1 MKNKIIMNVKFFLK
15 TIFAT
20 ILWGAIL
27 ISCASSS
34 DIEPILNVSPSL
46 VSLPAAAGTSEINLN
61 SNDRWNITNSASSWL
76 QLNKTSGNSGNTKIQ
91 ITAGLN
97 DTGSTRSAILN
108 VSSKNDQTRRVSIS
122 QVSKSEVVT
131 QDPNFYIFLCFGQSN
146 MEGQGVIE
154 AQDITGNSRFKVFQ
168 AVQCSNRNV
177 GNWYTAIPPL
187 CQCGT
192 GLSPADYFGKT
203 LVAKLPSNIT
213 VGVINVAVGG
223 SDIRLFDK
231 DLYQNYVS
239 TYSEEW
245 YQSKIRGY
253 NGNPRKQLIDLAK
266 QAQKVGVIKGILL
279 HQGEANT
286 GDQNWPSYVKKVYNE
301 MLADLSLDAGSVPL
315 LAGEVLSVSGN
326 CCGQWMNP
334 IINSL
339 PNTIPT
345 AYVISSEG
353 CTGQDAAHFD
363 SAGYRTLGK
372 RYGDKMLDLLGY

>member
-1 MKNKIIMNVKFFLK
+1 ML
-15 TIFAT
+15 
-20 ILWGAIL
+20 
-27 ISCASSS
+27 
-34 DIEPILNVSPSL
+34 DI
-46 VSLPAAAGTSEINLN
+46 
-61 SNDRWNITNSASSWL
+61 
-76 QLNKTSGNSGNTKIQ
+76 
-91 ITAGLN
+91 
-97 DTGSTRSAILN
+97 
-108 VSSKNDQTRRVSIS
+108 SSKNGQLRRISVSQPS
-122 QVSKSEVVT
+122 NSESVV

-146 MEGQGVIE
+146 MEGQGAIE
-154 AQDITGNSRFKVFQ
+154 AQDMTANSRFKVFQ

-177 GNWYTAIPPL
+177 GSWYTAIPPL

-203 LVAKLPSNIT
+203 MIAKLPSNIT

-239 TYSEEW
+239 TYPEEW

-286 GDQNWPSYVKKVYNE
+286 GNQNWPSYVKKIYDE
-301 MLADLSLDAGSVPL
+301 MLTDLSLEANSVPL
-315 LAGEVLSVSGN
+315 LAGELLSVQGN

-345 AYVISSEG
+345 AHVISSDG

-363 SAGYRTLGK
+363 SAGYRILGK
-372 RYGDKMLDLLGY
+372 RYGDKMLELLGY

>member
-1 MKNKIIMNVKFFLK
+1 MNIKLFSK

-46 VSLPAAAGTSEINLN
+46 VSLPAAGGTSEINLN
-61 SNDRWNITNSASSWL
+61 TNDRWNITNSASSWL
-76 QLNKTSGNSGNTKIQ
+76 QLNKISGNSGSTKIQ
-91 ITAGLN
+91 LTAGLN
-97 DTGSTRSAILN
+97 DTGFTRSGMLDI
-108 VSSKNDQTRRVSIS
+108 SSKNGQLRRISVSQPS
-122 QVSKSEVVT
+122 NSESVV

-146 MEGQGVIE
+146 MEGQGAIE
-154 AQDITGNSRFKVFQ
+154 AQDMTANSRFKVFQ

-177 GNWYTAIPPL
+177 GSWYTAIPPL

-203 LVAKLPSNIT
+203 MIAKLPSNIT

-239 TYSEEW
+239 TYPEEW

-286 GDQNWPSYVKKVYNE
+286 GNQNWPSYVKKIYDE
-301 MLADLSLDAGSVPL
+301 MLTDLSLEANSVPL
-315 LAGEVLSVSGN
+315 LAGELLSVQGN

-345 AYVISSEG
+345 AHVISSDG

-363 SAGYRTLGK
+363 SAGYRILGK
-372 RYGDKMLDLLGY
+372 RYGDKMLELLGY